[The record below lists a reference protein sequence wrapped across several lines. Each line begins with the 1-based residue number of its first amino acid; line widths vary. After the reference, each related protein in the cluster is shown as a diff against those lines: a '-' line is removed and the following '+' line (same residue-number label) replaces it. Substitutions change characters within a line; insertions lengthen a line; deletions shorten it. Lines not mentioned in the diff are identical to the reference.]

1 MIARQ
6 QKIPVD
12 ELSFV
17 NPQNENNITNMRK
30 TLSQFTVTI
39 CLLTL
44 INCSRSGIPSNVQ
57 NIQQYASKP
66 NLLVGKW
73 QLIDRYDVD
82 SLGNR
87 IETTSLFESFSEFGS
102 EDKKS
107 SNTERVIPETYLSFN
122 SVGEGFTEDLGY
134 GFNYYLTDSLLD
146 IGIKYKILEMNDS
159 ILTLLQ
165 DGESELMSLSAGLSL
180 QIFKRIDSKDSFS
193 NRLKI
198 KNMLEG
204 KWNCDYIIPVEV
216 RGNAMYEDK
225 EVIKDTLATRQRH
238 NLYLDFKPDNFEMG
252 QLNVGAPRLFQYD
265 IADSMINVDRVH
277 IFTILDITSDSL
289 SLLGIHSVETDSRY
303 IWKMYKE
310 K

>member
-1 MIARQ
+1 
-6 QKIPVD
+6 
-12 ELSFV
+12 
-17 NPQNENNITNMRK
+17 MRK
-30 TLSQFTVTI
+30 TLSQLTVTI

-57 NIQQYASKP
+57 NIQQDISKP

-82 SLGNR
+82 SIGNR
-87 IETTSLFESFSEFGS
+87 IETTSLFESFSEFGN
-102 EDKKS
+102 EDKKI

-122 SVGEGFTEDLGY
+122 SVGEGFTDDLGY

-159 ILTLLQ
+159 ALTLIQ
-165 DGESELMSLSAGLSL
+165 DGQSELMSLSGGVSL
-180 QIFKRIDSKDSFS
+180 QRFKRINSKDSFS
-193 NRLKI
+193 NRLNI

-204 KWNCDYIIPVEV
+204 KWKCDYIIPVEV

-225 EVIKDTLATRQRH
+225 EVIKDTLASRQRH
-238 NLYLDFKPDNFEMG
+238 NLYLDFKADNFEMG
-252 QLNVGAPRLFQYD
+252 QVNIKESVLFQYD
-265 IADSMINVDRVH
+265 IADSMINVERVH

-289 SLLGIHSVETDSRY
+289 SLLGIHSAETDSRY

-310 K
+310 R